1 MRVAIDG
8 NSAREVARHD
18 FDARLRSVEQ
28 GPDGAIWIAED
39 GKRRTGVEAHDES
52 DRGNDRCHCHPDP
65 ARGGRTPAM
74 IEAVLDRAFGVDRHA
89 RTGLSDPRRKGMPV
103 DHANT

>member
-1 MRVAIDG
+1 IAPGDMIIYSGAMFEAWQGQALIPGLSSQALVRVAIDG

-39 GKRRTGVEAHDES
+39 GKD
-52 DRGNDRCHCHPDP
+52 
-65 ARGGRTPAM
+65 GR
-74 IEAVLDRAFGVDRHA
+74 VLKL
-89 RTGLSDPRRKGMPV
+89 TTK
-103 DHANT
+103 